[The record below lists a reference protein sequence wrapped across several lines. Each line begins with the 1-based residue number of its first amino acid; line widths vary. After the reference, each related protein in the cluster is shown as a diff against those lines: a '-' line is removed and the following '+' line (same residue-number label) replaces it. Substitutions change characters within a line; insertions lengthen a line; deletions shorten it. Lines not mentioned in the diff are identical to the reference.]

1 MVEATIVCNICVDVR
16 VDVKNS
22 TNKVLVNL
30 NSMDSRRTNSL
41 DLKKPRGDTT
51 EGGST
56 ALQRRGG
63 SSRASDVFEGRATLM
78 EEKWSWSLMV
88 RQVGFSDEGEYRCR
102 LDFQSSPTHNA
113 RVRLHVVGKYKYA
126 QG

>member
-1 MVEATIVCNICVDVR
+1 
-16 VDVKNS
+16 
-22 TNKVLVNL
+22 
-30 NSMDSRRTNSL
+30 MDSRRSNSL
-41 DLKKPRGDTT
+41 DQKKPRGDTT
-51 EGGST
+51 GGGG
-56 ALQRRGG
+56 AGAGVQRRGG

-113 RVRLHVVGKYKYA
+113 RVHLHVVGK
-126 QG
+126 